1 MKNSL
6 IILGLILIGCN
17 SFAQSKKESDIREI
31 FWGADDKFSAITEIP
46 EEFQNESAVVIYKNE
61 NYSYNNFLTKM
72 TTVESVRKRI
82 KLLDKAAVE
91 EFSEFAYKNRF
102 RSSQWLQNIM
112 AGEKHIVG
120 IKVIKPDGSESIVD
134 VESESV
140 EVDGETKIAISNLE
154 PGDIIDYYS
163 YREDLQSSYGARVLI
178 FDAVE
183 APLAEEYPMMNYRL
197 EILTD
202 NDFFLNFRSFNGAPQ
217 LTEEDNGKRGKRLS
231 VLEATNIEK
240 KDFPRWFYPLVELP
254 AYKFQVYYAYSKASE
269 KDALAFLPE
278 KESIVKSEVSPE
290 EIMELYDNKFRPSGN
305 FGMVEDYIK
314 ENNITNEAEIVKN
327 AYYYMRHMYLTRF
340 IEASLIQE
348 SKISNDAFK
357 YFGYAIILDNEKEF
371 VRYFTSFLKEF
382 DIDYEIVV
390 GKYRYD
396 GSLADIL
403 IEQNTKTLLK
413 TKTSPPVYI
422 EFYDPH
428 SDAGA
433 YSHNLDGTE
442 VYLLSSAKRKKIDQ
456 IEKSR
461 LPETNIE
468 DNRSHS
474 DLSINIH
481 NDLSGFSV
489 ESKHEFYGHEKKSEQ
504 QDRMFFAD
512 YVHEDYEKFDTE
524 PYLDKVKKKER
535 DQYETE
541 LNSLAEK
548 IRTRQ
553 KEFFEEKVAA
563 GFDLEEVQDYDYKIT
578 ETGRFGFEQ
587 PFKFTETYNVDNSLF
602 KKAGNDYIFEI
613 GKLIGGQI
621 DLTEKERK
629 RTENIYMPYP
639 KSLVN
644 NLRIS
649 IPEGYSI
656 EGLEKLNLSADNST
670 GRFMSSATI
679 EGDELVI
686 NTQKDYKSYY
696 QPNSNWG
703 LIIDFL
709 DTANQF
715 YNAKVLLKKN

>member
-1 MKNSL
+1 MKKILITFSL
-6 IILGLILIGCN
+6 ILCSLS
-17 SFAQSKKESDIREI
+17 SFSQSKKEEDIRDL
-31 FWGADDKFSAITEIP
+31 FWGDDDKFSAITEIP
-46 EEFQNESAVVIYKNE
+46 ENLQNESAVVIYKNE

-72 TTVESVRKRI
+72 TTIESVRKRI

-91 EFSEFAYKNRF
+91 EFSEFTYTNRF
-102 RSSQWLQNIM
+102 RSSQWLQNMM
-112 AGEKHIVG
+112 AGEKQIVG
-120 IKVIKPDGSESIVD
+120 IKVVKPDGSERIVD
-134 VESESV
+134 VENESV

-154 PGDIIDYYS
+154 TGDIIDYYS
-163 YREDLQSSYGARVLI
+163 YREDLASSYGARVLI

-183 APLAEEYPMMNYRL
+183 APLAEEYPTMNYRL

-202 NDFFLNFRSFNGAPQ
+202 NDFFLNFRSFNGAPK
-217 LTEEDNGKRGKRLS
+217 LAEEDNGKRGKRLS
-231 VLEATNIEK
+231 VLEATNIDK

-254 AYKFQVYYAYSKASE
+254 AYKFQVYYAYNKSSE

-278 KESIVKSEVSPE
+278 KESIVKNEVSQE

-305 FGMVEDYIK
+305 FGIVEDYIK
-314 ENNITNEAEIVKN
+314 DNEITNEAEIVKT
-327 AYYYMRHMYLTRF
+327 AYYYMRHFYLTRF

-348 SKISNDAFK
+348 SKISDDAFK
-357 YFGYAIILDNEKEF
+357 YFGYAIILDDEKDF

-422 EFYDPH
+422 EFYGPH
-428 SDAGA
+428 SDAGS

-456 IEKSR
+456 IEISK
-461 LPETNIE
+461 LPETSIS
-468 DNRSHS
+468 DNHSNS
-474 DLSINIH
+474 DLNIQIKE
-481 NDLSGFSV
+481 DLSGFTV
-489 ESKHEFYGHEKKSEQ
+489 EAQHSFYGHEKKGEQ
-504 QDRMFFAD
+504 NDRMFFGD
-512 YVHEDYEKFDTE
+512 YVNEDYKKFDTE

-535 DQYETE
+535 DQFEKE

-548 IRTRQ
+548 IRSNQ
-553 KEFFEEKVAA
+553 EDFFMKRVAA
-563 GFDLEEVQDYDYKIT
+563 GYDLEEVQDYSYKIT

-587 PFKFTETYNVDNSLF
+587 PFKFQESYSVDNSLF

-649 IPEGYSI
+649 IPKGYSI
-656 EGLEKLNLSADNST
+656 EGLDKLNLLLDNST
-670 GRFMSSATI
+670 GGFKSTAIM

-686 NTQKDYKSYY
+686 STKKDYKSYY
-696 QPNSNWG
+696 EPNSNWNM
-703 LIIDFL
+703 LIDFL

-715 YNAKVLLKKN
+715 YNTKVLLKKN